1 MSPSQSDREM
11 GGKSVGRF
19 GTGSTVN
26 RIDRKV
32 VFLTASSPVE
42 RLENG

>member
-1 MSPSQSDREM
+1 MSPSQNDRTK
-11 GGKSVGRF
+11 GHRTIGRF

-26 RIDRKV
+26 RIDRKI